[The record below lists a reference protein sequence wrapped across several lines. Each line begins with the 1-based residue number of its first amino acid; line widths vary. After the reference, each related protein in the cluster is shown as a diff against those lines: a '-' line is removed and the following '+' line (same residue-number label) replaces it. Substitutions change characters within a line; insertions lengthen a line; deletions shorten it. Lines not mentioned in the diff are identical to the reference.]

1 MRHCDVKRL
10 SLVVTSGVLAVTS
23 VAFVGSTG
31 SAAAASKAPVQ
42 IDMFVPLTGP
52 SGSIGLTADVPGFL
66 AAQQAI
72 NSEGGILG
80 RQLDLIQ
87 TDLGADPAD
96 SVAAARQMLA
106 RYPNLSGVVGLTS
119 DTAIVS
125 AQIFNSD
132 KMVTMTQSGTT
143 QLDHVHYKYVFRDYP
158 SDGSLSVAMTAA
170 ALSQGYKRAAFLFG
184 ENAGSQENIAPIIKL
199 YTSHGGTVVVN
210 EPLPLDQTN
219 YDTEIASAL
228 SSNPQVIL
236 YETDSQT
243 AATLFSELTTL
254 EAGKTVP
261 VIGTSFL
268 ANLAWLT
275 PVANAVGGFATLGQM
290 VHFLSTPTNPPNS
303 AYPGFFT
310 ALKKVEKHPSLY
322 ANSYVADNY
331 DSVIIEA
338 LAMDLANSTNPRVY
352 VKDIVKVTN
361 NHQGRRVTTYSQ
373 GLAAIKQHVPFFY
386 ATTMGSMYFNQYHSV
401 IGAWDIAATNGAGK
415 IVTTTVLSDAIL
427 AKYS

>member
-1 MRHCDVKRL
+1 
-10 SLVVTSGVLAVTS
+10 
-23 VAFVGSTG
+23 
-31 SAAAASKAPVQ
+31 
-42 IDMFVPLTGP
+42 
-52 SGSIGLTADVPGFL
+52 
-66 AAQQAI
+66 
-72 NSEGGILG
+72 
-80 RQLDLIQ
+80 
-87 TDLGADPAD
+87 
-96 SVAAARQMLA
+96 
-106 RYPNLSGVVGLTS
+106 
-119 DTAIVS
+119 
-125 AQIFNSD
+125 
-132 KMVTMTQSGTT
+132 
-143 QLDHVHYKYVFRDYP
+143 
-158 SDGSLSVAMTAA
+158 
-170 ALSQGYKRAAFLFG
+170 
-184 ENAGSQENIAPIIKL
+184 
-199 YTSHGGTVVVN
+199 
-210 EPLPLDQTN
+210 
-219 YDTEIASAL
+219 
-228 SSNPQVIL
+228 
-236 YETDSQT
+236 
-243 AATLFSELTTL
+243 
-254 EAGKTVP
+254 
-261 VIGTSFL
+261 
-268 ANLAWLT
+268 
-275 PVANAVGGFATLGQM
+275 M